1 MSRIKVGGAKEGFN
15 KPVKGAVLWFLG
27 GALVGAGT
35 MFVKNKIA
43 ARISEED
50 DDDDFCTDSEDF
62 FSEYSEESSETT
74 EE

>member
-15 KPVKGAVLWFLG
+15 KPVKGTVLWFLG
-27 GALVGAGT
+27 GVLVGAGT

-50 DDDDFCTDSEDF
+50 DDDDDFWEESE
-62 FSEYSEESSETT
+62 EEESSETT